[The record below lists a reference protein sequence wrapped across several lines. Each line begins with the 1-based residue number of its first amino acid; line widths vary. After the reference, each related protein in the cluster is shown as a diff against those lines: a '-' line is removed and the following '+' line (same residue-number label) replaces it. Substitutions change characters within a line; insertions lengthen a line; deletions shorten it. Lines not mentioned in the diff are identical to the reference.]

1 MTDTPPAN
9 GADNAESP
17 TGNVQGR
24 PFLREELIRA
34 REAHEAEIDDRLYA
48 LNAPPPAA
56 PLVEAPPPE
65 SEPPTPQPEEPPRG
79 RSR

>member
-9 GADNAESP
+9 GADNAELP

-24 PFLREELIRA
+24 PFSREELIQA
-34 REAHEAEIDDRLYA
+34 RDAIEAEIDSLDA
-48 LNAPPPAA
+48 PDSDAPP
-56 PLVEAPPPE
+56 VEAPQPE
-65 SEPPTPQPEEPPRG
+65 SEPRTPQPEEPPRG